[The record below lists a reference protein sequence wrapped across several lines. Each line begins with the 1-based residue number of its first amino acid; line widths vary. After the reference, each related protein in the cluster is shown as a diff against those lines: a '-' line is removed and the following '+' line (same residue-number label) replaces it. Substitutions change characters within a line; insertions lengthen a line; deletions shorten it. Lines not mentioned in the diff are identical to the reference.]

1 MQLGTAYLFKVL
13 LNKVTRAQTNKTNC
27 LNGYLLDI
35 LGGETSLVQSNVSF
49 LRGFQALLWY
59 INSNDL
65 WRVFFFCVCIR
76 FCTRPHNVAVD
87 FLKMNYLIYARWW
100 KLGLYSRA
108 YWCFN
113 YSDKTEPL
121 TVYACHCYNVTTS
134 TWLKMFCKHK

>member
-65 WRVFFFCVCIR
+65 
-76 FCTRPHNVAVD
+76 
-87 FLKMNYLIYARWW
+87 
-100 KLGLYSRA
+100 
-108 YWCFN
+108 
-113 YSDKTEPL
+113 
-121 TVYACHCYNVTTS
+121 
-134 TWLKMFCKHK
+134 

>member
-59 INSNDL
+59 INSNDHC
-65 WRVFFFCVCIR
+65 RVFFFAYVSG
-76 FCTRPHNVAVD
+76 FAHDLHFMAVYL
-87 FLKMNYLIYARWW
+87 LKFNCLIYAR
-100 KLGLYSRA
+100 
-108 YWCFN
+108 
-113 YSDKTEPL
+113 
-121 TVYACHCYNVTTS
+121 
-134 TWLKMFCKHK
+134 